1 MVSYSRLF
9 VSPAFL
15 ASALGLSLVLAAPVS
30 TSVAATKKKA
40 SASTKKTTTINKQT
54 KLKTTATT
62 KQPAQQSFVT
72 VTTPLLTMT
81 YNSTGQ
87 ASGLTKVDWY
97 TYEDDIV
104 TAGNDGYLRLWDSTT
119 GANTDTLAGPA
130 INGSATLKAPMLAM
144 ATDEVLGSAYTGG
157 MFGTWITRIGSWK
170 LEDQFPNQGATIR
183 AVDVSPD
190 RKLVATGAG
199 AGPKYSGNTVWIG
212 NSALGT
218 KISELNP
225 STGAAIFGDVISVAF
240 SPNSAQIAVATDAQ
254 QVSIWDVATATKL
267 RNIVLPDLTVDGDF
281 AMSVEWNP
289 AGTELLVTGLH
300 KAPFAGAIW
309 RYNAS
314 NGALIAATPQPSIVH
329 RLTYNTAGTQFAT
342 AHFDG
347 YAKVWDAATFTVL
360 KEFKTNG
367 PTVDATFSK
376 GGNKLASVG
385 ARSTVE
391 VWAV

>member
-212 NSALGT
+212 SALGT
-218 KISELNP
+218 KIFELNP

-314 NGALIAATPQPSIVH
+314 TGVLIAAIPQPSIVH
-329 RLTYNTAGTQFAT
+329 RLTYNTAGTQFA
-342 AHFDG
+342 
-347 YAKVWDAATFTVL
+347 
-360 KEFKTNG
+360 
-367 PTVDATFSK
+367 TVDATFSK

>member
-1 MVSYSRLF
+1 MISLSRHF
-9 VSPAFL
+9 VVPAL
-15 ASALGLSLVLAAPVS
+15 IASALGFSLVLAAPAS
-30 TSVAATKKKA
+30 TSVAAARKA
-40 SASTKKTTTINKQT
+40 VAKPTKKTTSVSKQA

-62 KQPAQQSFVT
+62 KQPSKQSFVT

-104 TAGNDGYLRLWDSTT
+104 TSGNDGYLRLWDSVT

-144 ATDEVLGSAYTGG
+144 ATDEILGRAYTGG
-157 MFGTWITRIGSWK
+157 MFGTWITTTGSW
-170 LEDQFPNQGATIR
+170 LLADQFPNQGAAIR
-183 AVDVSPD
+183 SVDVSPD

-199 AGPKYSGNTVWIG
+199 SGPKYFGNTVWIG
-212 NSALGT
+212 NSSVGT
-218 KISELNP
+218 KISEFNP
-225 STGAAIFGDVISVAF
+225 SAGAAISGDVISVAF
-240 SPNSAQIAVATDAQ
+240 SPNSAQIAIATDSQ
-254 QVSIWDVATATKL
+254 QVSLWDVATATKI
-267 RNIVLPDLTVDGDF
+267 RDISLPDLTVDGDF

-289 AGTELLVTGLH
+289 AGTELLVSGLH

-309 RYNAS
+309 RYNPS
-314 NGALIAATPQPSIVH
+314 TGALIAVIAQPSIVQ

-347 YAKVWDAATFTVL
+347 YAKVWDAATFTVV

-376 GGNKLASVG
+376 GGSKLASVG

>member
-1 MVSYSRLF
+1 MVSFSRQL
-9 VSPAFL
+9 VASVL
-15 ASALGLSLVLAAPVS
+15 ITSALGLSLVLAAPAT
-30 TSVAATKKKA
+30 TSAAATKKTAAKP
-40 SASTKKTTTINKQT
+40 SKKTTTVTKQG
-54 KLKTTATT
+54 KLKTIATT
-62 KQPAQQSFVT
+62 NKPTKRSFVT

-97 TYEDDIV
+97 TYQDDIL
-104 TAGNDGYLRLWDSTT
+104 TAGNDGYLRLWDSVT

-144 ATDEVLGSAYTGG
+144 ATDELLGRAYTGG
-157 MFGTWITRIGSWK
+157 MFGTWITDTGSWK
-170 LEDQFPNQGATIR
+170 LEDQFPNQGIIIDS
-183 AVDVSPD
+183 VDISPD
-190 RKLVATGAG
+190 RKLVATGGG
-199 AGPKYSGNTVWIG
+199 AGPKYFGNTVWIR
-212 NSALGT
+212 NSSLGT
-218 KISELNP
+218 KISEFNP
-225 STGAAIFGDVISVAF
+225 SAGAAISGGVISVAF
-240 SPNSAQIAVATDAQ
+240 SPNSTQIAVATDAQ
-254 QVSIWDVATATKL
+254 QVSLWDVATATKL
-267 RNIVLPDLTVDGDF
+267 RDIALPDLTIDGDF
-281 AMSVEWNP
+281 ATSVEWNP

-314 NGALIAATPQPSIVH
+314 TGALIAAIAQPSIVH

-347 YAKVWDAATFTVL
+347 YAKVWDATTFSLL